1 LKANSEKAQPSRSN
15 YHIDGHRGVGSELE
29 KKRILVIDD
38 DEVVRKNFKAILEL
52 EGYDVDTAVTGK
64 EALEKSNANFYNL
77 ALIDIRLP
85 DMDGT
90 QLLTTMRDTV
100 PKMVKIIVTGY
111 PSQENTKEAL
121 NKGADAYV
129 VKPILNIQEFL
140 NTLKEHLKK
149 QKETQQYSEQK
160 VAEYIESRAK
170 GEETKEK

>member
-1 LKANSEKAQPSRSN
+1 ME
-15 YHIDGHRGVGSELE
+15 
-29 KKRILVIDD
+29 
-38 DEVVRKNFKAILEL
+38 
-52 EGYDVDTAVTGK
+52 
-64 EALEKSNANFYNL
+64 
-77 ALIDIRLP
+77 
-85 DMDGT
+85 GT

-170 GEETKEK
+170 GEETKEKTKENQTGKR